1 MPFMGD
7 RLRDARQ
14 RKNLSLLQLAEICCT
29 SKSRISMYERGE
41 RNPKHEMLE
50 KLARALSVDVDY
62 LMGITDVPITMKP
75 IEDIFAGLSPK
86 ERALFMALRELPP
99 DEYEKKME
107 EIIFFLDQYEEK
119 NPQQ

>member
-50 KLARALSVDVDY
+50 KL
-62 LMGITDVPITMKP
+62 GIQSKAVPTVGSLV
-75 IEDIFAGLSPK
+75 E
-86 ERALFMALRELPP
+86 
-99 DEYEKKME
+99 
-107 EIIFFLDQYEEK
+107 
-119 NPQQ
+119 